1 MKNNLT
7 EKDIENLNKWAE
19 KYYIEEL
26 KIKDKEKIF
35 NLKGLYIGGRG
46 DLPELPKEIGIL
58 TNLEILIIRCNNLK
72 ELPKEIFNLINLE
85 ELHISSHNLTELPKE
100 IGNLTNL
107 KILDIDCYNLNEL
120 PKEIFNLINLE
131 KLRIISNNLEIS
143 PDGIEKL
150 INLEK
155 LDIDINII
163 NKDFNFK
170 SLPIEEIG
178 KLNNLKDLSILI
190 RKWEK

>member
-19 KYYIEEL
+19 KYDIEEL

-35 NLKGLYIGGRG
+35 NL
-46 DLPELPKEIGIL
+46 
-58 TNLEILIIRCNNLK
+58 
-72 ELPKEIFNLINLE
+72 E
-85 ELHISSHNLTELPKE
+85 ELHISNDNLTELPKE

-107 KILDIDCYNLNEL
+107 KSLIIRCFNLNEL

-131 KLRIISNNLEIS
+131 KLRIISNNLETF

-155 LDIDINII
+155 LDININII
-163 NKDFNFK
+163 NENFNFK

-178 KLNNLKDLSILI
+178 KLNNLKEFDIRI
-190 RKWEK
+190 RKKEK

>member
-1 MKNNLT
+1 M
-7 EKDIENLNKWAE
+7 
-19 KYYIEEL
+19 
-26 KIKDKEKIF
+26 
-35 NLKGLYIGGRG
+35 
-46 DLPELPKEIGIL
+46 
-58 TNLEILIIRCNNLK
+58 
-72 ELPKEIFNLINLE
+72 
-85 ELHISSHNLTELPKE
+85 
-100 IGNLTNL
+100 TNL
-107 KILDIDCYNLNEL
+107 KILDIECYNLKEL

-155 LDIDINII
+155 LDININII
-163 NKDFNFK
+163 NENFNFK

-178 KLNNLKDLSILI
+178 KLNNLKEFDISI

>member
-19 KYYIEEL
+19 KYNIEEL

-35 NLKGLYIGGRG
+35 NLEELYIISVS
-46 DLPELPKEIGIL
+46 LTELPKEIGIL
-58 TNLEILIIRCNNLK
+58 TNLKSLIIKCFYLK

-85 ELHISSHNLTELPKE
+85 KLS
-100 IGNLTNL
+100 
-107 KILDIDCYNLNEL
+107 IDC
-120 PKEIFNLINLE
+120 
-131 KLRIISNNLEIS
+131 NNLEIS

-155 LDIDINII
+155 LYIEINIDINII

-170 SLPIEEIG
+170 SLPIKEIG
-178 KLNNLKDLSILI
+178 KLNNLKDLSIRI

>member
-19 KYYIEEL
+19 KYNIEEL

-35 NLKGLYIGGRG
+35 NLEELHITSHN
-46 DLPELPKEIGIL
+46 LTELPKEIGIL
-58 TNLEILIIRCNNLK
+58 TNLKRLDIRTNNFTK
-72 ELPKEIFNLINLE
+72 
-85 ELHISSHNLTELPKE
+85 LPKE
-100 IGNLTNL
+100 IGNL
-107 KILDIDCYNLNEL
+107 
-120 PKEIFNLINLE
+120 INLE
-131 KLRIISNNLEIS
+131 KLYIDCNNLEIS

-150 INLEK
+150 INLEN
-155 LDIDINII
+155 LHIEINII

>member
-19 KYYIEEL
+19 KYDIEEL

-35 NLKGLYIGGRG
+35 NLEELHITSHN
-46 DLPELPKEIGIL
+46 LTELPKEIGIL
-58 TNLEILIIRCNNLK
+58 TNLKILDIDCYNLK

-85 ELHISSHNLTELPKE
+85 KLS
-100 IGNLTNL
+100 
-107 KILDIDCYNLNEL
+107 IDC
-120 PKEIFNLINLE
+120 
-131 KLRIISNNLEIS
+131 NNLEIS

-155 LDIDINII
+155 LYIEINIDINII

-170 SLPIEEIG
+170 SLPIKEIG
-178 KLNNLKDLSILI
+178 KLNNLKDLSIRI

>member
-19 KYYIEEL
+19 KYNIEEL

-35 NLKGLYIGGRG
+35 NLEELHITSHN
-46 DLPELPKEIGIL
+46 LTELPKEIGIL
-58 TNLEILIIRCNNLK
+58 TNLKRLDIRTNNFTK
-72 ELPKEIFNLINLE
+72 
-85 ELHISSHNLTELPKE
+85 LPKE
-100 IGNLTNL
+100 IGNL
-107 KILDIDCYNLNEL
+107 
-120 PKEIFNLINLE
+120 INLE
-131 KLRIISNNLEIS
+131 KLYIDCNNLEIS

-150 INLEK
+150 INLEN
-155 LDIDINII
+155 LHIEINII

-178 KLNNLKDLSILI
+178 KLNNLKEFDISI
-190 RKWEK
+190 RKEEK

>member
-46 DLPELPKEIGIL
+46 DLTELPKEIGIL

-72 ELPKEIFNLINLE
+72 
-85 ELHISSHNLTELPKE
+85 
-100 IGNLTNL
+100 
-107 KILDIDCYNLNEL
+107 EL

-163 NKDFNFK
+163 NENFNFK
-170 SLPIEEIG
+170 SLLIKEIG
-178 KLNNLKDLSILI
+178 KLNNLKDLSIRI

>member
-19 KYYIEEL
+19 KYDIEEL

-35 NLKGLYIGGRG
+35 NLEELYISN
-46 DLPELPKEIGIL
+46 DNLTELPKEIGIL
-58 TNLEILIIRCNNLK
+58 TNLKILDIKCFYLK

-85 ELHISSHNLTELPKE
+85 ELYIRNNNLTELPKE
-100 IGNLTNL
+100 IGILTNL
-107 KILDIDCYNLNEL
+107 KILDIECYNLKEL

-131 KLRIISNNLEIS
+131 KLSIRINNLEIS

-150 INLEK
+150 INLEN
-155 LDIDINII
+155 LYIDINII
-163 NKDFNFK
+163 NENFNFK
-170 SLPIEEIG
+170 SLPIEEMG
-178 KLNNLKDLSILI
+178 KLNNLKEFDIRI
-190 RKWEK
+190 RKEEK

>member
-7 EKDIENLNKWAE
+7 NKDIKTLNKWAK

-35 NLKGLYIGGRG
+35 NLEELYIR
-46 DLPELPKEIGIL
+46 
-58 TNLEILIIRCNNLK
+58 NN
-72 ELPKEIFNLINLE
+72 
-85 ELHISSHNLTELPKE
+85 NLTELPKE

-107 KILDIDCYNLNEL
+107 KSLYIDCYLNEL

-131 KLRIISNNLEIS
+131 KLRIISNNLETF
-143 PDGIEKL
+143 PDGIKKL
-150 INLEK
+150 INLEN
-155 LDIDINII
+155 LYIDINII
-163 NKDFNFK
+163 NENFNFK

-178 KLNNLKDLSILI
+178 KLNNLKEFDISI
-190 RKWEK
+190 RK

>member
-19 KYYIEEL
+19 KYDIERL

-35 NLKGLYIGGRG
+35 NLEELHITSHN
-46 DLPELPKEIGIL
+46 LTELPKEIGNL
-58 TNLEILIIRCNNLK
+58 TNLKSLIIRCNNLLN

-85 ELHISSHNLTELPKE
+85 ELHISSAILTELLKE
-100 IGNLTNL
+100 IGILTNL
-107 KILDIDCYNLNEL
+107 KILDIKCYNLKEL

-131 KLRIISNNLEIS
+131 KLRIISNNLETF

-150 INLEK
+150 INLEN
-155 LDIDINII
+155 LYIDINII
-163 NKDFNFK
+163 NENFNFK
-170 SLPIEEIG
+170 SLPIEEMG
-178 KLNNLKDLSILI
+178 KLNNLKEFDIRI
-190 RKWEK
+190 RKEEK

>member
-19 KYYIEEL
+19 AYDIDEL

-35 NLKGLYIGGRG
+35 NLEELHIISVS
-46 DLPELPKEIGIL
+46 LTELPKEIGNL
-58 TNLEILIIRCNNLK
+58 TNLKSLYIDCYSN

-85 ELHISSHNLTELPKE
+85 ELHIISVSLTELPKE

-107 KILDIDCYNLNEL
+107 KRLDIRTNNFTKL
-120 PKEIFNLINLE
+120 PKEIGNLINLE
-131 KLRIISNNLEIS
+131 KLSIDCNNLEIS

-155 LDIDINII
+155 LNIDINII
-163 NKDFNFK
+163 NENFNFK
-170 SLPIEEIG
+170 SFPIEEIG
-178 KLNNLKDLSILI
+178 KLNNLKDLSIRI

>member
-19 KYYIEEL
+19 KYDIERL

-35 NLKGLYIGGRG
+35 NL
-46 DLPELPKEIGIL
+46 
-58 TNLEILIIRCNNLK
+58 
-72 ELPKEIFNLINLE
+72 E
-85 ELHISSHNLTELPKE
+85 ELHITSHNLTELPKE

-107 KILDIDCYNLNEL
+107 KSLIIRCNNLLNEL

-131 KLRIISNNLEIS
+131 KLRIISNNLETF

-155 LDIDINII
+155 LYIEINIDINII

-170 SLPIEEIG
+170 SLPIKEIG
-178 KLNNLKDLSILI
+178 KLNNLKDLSIRI

>member
-19 KYYIEEL
+19 KYDIEKL

-35 NLKGLYIGGRG
+35 NLEELHISN
-46 DLPELPKEIGIL
+46 DNLTELPKEIGIL
-58 TNLEILIIRCNNLK
+58 TNLKSLIIRCNNLK
-72 ELPKEIFNLINLE
+72 
-85 ELHISSHNLTELPKE
+85 
-100 IGNLTNL
+100 
-107 KILDIDCYNLNEL
+107 EL

-155 LDIDINII
+155 LNIDINII
-163 NKDFNFK
+163 NENFNFK
-170 SLPIEEIG
+170 SFPIKEIG
-178 KLNNLKDLSILI
+178 KLNNLKDLSIRI
-190 RKWEK
+190 RKKEK

>member
-1 MKNNLT
+1 MENNLT
-7 EKDIENLNKWAE
+7 EKDIEVLNKWAE

-46 DLPELPKEIGIL
+46 DLTELPKEIGNL
-58 TNLEILIIRCNNLK
+58 TNLKRLIIKCFYLK

-85 ELHISSHNLTELPKE
+85 ELHISSDNLTELPKE

-107 KILDIDCYNLNEL
+107 KSLDIDCYLNEL
-120 PKEIFNLINLE
+120 PKEIYNLINLE
-131 KLRIISNNLEIS
+131 KLSIRINNLEIS

-150 INLEK
+150 INLEN
-155 LDIDINII
+155 LYIDINII
-163 NKDFNFK
+163 NENFNFK
-170 SLPIEEIG
+170 SLPIEEMG
-178 KLNNLKDLSILI
+178 KLNNLKEFDIRI
-190 RKWEK
+190 RKEEK